1 MEINCL
7 CSWLPCSKTEPGKA
21 DAPYSPTTP
30 KPLTEKLKD
39 EMTQRYQI
47 PTTAPKSDPCPPQ
60 SAPSGSNLPA
70 HTSQLPLNPQK
81 TATSTTSLPVPK
93 RNQKKILVKDD
104 DYAYEMA
111 RFYGEVQRRDTLNA
125 SVILKST
132 PFPESPKVSLPRIS

>member
-21 DAPYSPTTP
+21 DALLSPTPP
-30 KPLTEKLKD
+30 KPLTEKLKE

-47 PTTAPKSDPCPPQ
+47 PATAPKPNPGPPQ
-60 SAPSGSNLPA
+60 NAPPASNAPA
-70 HTSQLPLNPQK
+70 QTSQLPLTTQK
-81 TATSTTSLPVPK
+81 AALSTTSLPVPK
-93 RNQKKILVKDD
+93 RTQKKILVRDD

-111 RFYGEVQRRDTLNA
+111 MFYREVQRRDTLNA

-132 PFPESPKVSLPRIS
+132 PFPDSPKVSLPRIS